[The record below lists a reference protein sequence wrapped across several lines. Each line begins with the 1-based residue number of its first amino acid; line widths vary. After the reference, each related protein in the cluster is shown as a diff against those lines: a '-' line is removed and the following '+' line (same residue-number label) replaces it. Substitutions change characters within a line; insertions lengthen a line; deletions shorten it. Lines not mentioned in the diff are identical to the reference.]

1 MIRTIIGLDPEDKR
15 WLEQQAKSR
24 KTSIASLIRQA
35 VKLMRQE
42 VEIEAPSFDILLERT
57 QGIWTQG
64 DGLAYQQALRE
75 DW

>member
-1 MIRTIIGLDPEDKR
+1 MIRTIIGLEPEDKQ
-15 WLEQQAKSR
+15 WLEQQAKFR

-35 VKLMRQE
+35 VRRMRQE
-42 VEIEAPSFDILLERT
+42 VEIETPAFDTLLERT
-57 QGIWTQG
+57 QGVWTQG